1 MKYKVN
7 NLKKRKR
14 ELKILYKRCTKC
26 NEILPLKQFG
36 KNKKMLDGTE
46 NQCKKCR
53 SKKYT
58 HICKICGVEFINDKK
73 KSIYCSRECRGLND
87 RKRIKY
93 KCDYCGKE
101 CEQILSEYSKYK
113 NHYCGSKCKT
123 NHQSEIYFGEQH
135 QSYSQIKY
143 KCDYCGKEC
152 SMKKSHYENRK
163 YHFCS
168 VECMGE
174 WRKGKFCRENSPR
187 WNPNKT
193 DEERIYKREYQ
204 EYNKWHDCVFKRDN
218 YTCIISGERNDIVA
232 HHLYSYNKYKELRTD
247 INNGVT
253 ISKDLHKEFHSKYGY
268 GNNTLEQFKEFYKEK
283 TGKDF
288 KIN

>member
-1 MKYKVN
+1 MKYKIN
-7 NLKKRKR
+7 DLKKRKR
-14 ELKILYKRCTKC
+14 ELKVLYKRCTRC
-26 NEILPLKQFG
+26 NKILPLKQFG

-73 KSIYCSRECRGLND
+73 NSIYCSRECRGLND

-101 CEQILSEYSKYK
+101 C
-113 NHYCGSKCKT
+113 
-123 NHQSEIYFGEQH
+123 
-135 QSYSQIKY
+135 
-143 KCDYCGKEC
+143 

-163 YHFCS
+163 YRFCS

-193 DEERIYKREYQ
+193 DEERVTKREYQ
-204 EYNKWHDCVFKRDN
+204 EYYEWHDCVFKRDN
-218 YTCIISGERNDIVA
+218 YTCIISGERNNIVA
-232 HHLYSYNKYKELRTD
+232 HHLYSYNKYKKLRTD

-253 ISKDLHKEFHSKYGY
+253 ISEDLHKEFHSKYGY